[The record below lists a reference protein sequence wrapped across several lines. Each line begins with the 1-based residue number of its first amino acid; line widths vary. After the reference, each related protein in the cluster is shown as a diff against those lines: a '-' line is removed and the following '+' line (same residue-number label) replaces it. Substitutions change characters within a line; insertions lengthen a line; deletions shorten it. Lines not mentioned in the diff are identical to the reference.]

1 MLITPCLTKKH
12 DVPNDSPAPLTE
24 FIAVSTIGV
33 RFSQKKHVPLVPQ
46 LLAFNTKRLFT
57 FRFCQTAPSLVRYWF
72 FVFENIGL
80 YVFGKT
86 LGFVFQNE
94 FMLSRHF
101 VAFRIGRAD
110 R

>member
-1 MLITPCLTKKH
+1 MPRTINRAPDRIQCGFDNWSAVLT
-12 DVPNDSPAPLTE
+12 
-24 FIAVSTIGV
+24 
-33 RFSQKKHVPLVPQ
+33 KKHVPLVPQ

-80 YVFGKT
+80 NVFGKT